1 VSRRET
7 PEDAQARRRA
17 LDPARSFIVQAPAGS
32 GKTGLL
38 IQRYLAL
45 LATVDAPE
53 EVVAITFTR
62 KATGEMRG
70 RVLEAL
76 DLARGPAP
84 EQAHARLTW
93 ELAAAVRA
101 RDDEQGWDLHANP
114 ARLRIQTIDALCH
127 QLARRMPVLARF
139 GGDAAP
145 ADDAE
150 PLYREAA
157 RRTLALVEEPGRFA
171 DAVAVLLLH
180 LDNDIA
186 RFESMLHTMLVRRD
200 QWLRLL
206 TEENVDAAA
215 VRAALQS
222 ALERAVDDALGGVRD
237 AISVEDGAEIARL
250 AAFAG
255 KNLVASGRESGL
267 VDCADLQTLPEAAT
281 GHLKAWRGL
290 AELLLTSA
298 GGWRKSFNVN
308 VGFPA
313 GRDPLAVEMKARAR
327 NLTASLSED
336 DALGDL
342 FKSARA
348 LPDPVYS
355 DDEFSVLM
363 ALLEVLRVSTA
374 MLQVVFAE
382 RGSVDY
388 IETVNA
394 ARLALGDEEAPTD
407 LALALDYRISHLLVD
422 EFQDTSHTH
431 FTILQ
436 QLTAGWTPDDGR
448 TLFLVGDP
456 VQSIYRFREADVGVY
471 LNAWHHGMHNVAL
484 NNVKLTTNFRSGGGL
499 VGWVNDTFPRV
510 FPPDDDASI
519 GAVAYREAQPWH
531 APEQPQPVV
540 VHPLL
545 DGDDALEAQC
555 VVACVRECMNEAP
568 QASIAVLVR
577 SRSHLSAVLPAL
589 DAAAIAYR
597 GVELRA
603 VLEAP
608 VVHDLLSLTRALMHP
623 ADRVAWLAV
632 LRAPWCGLL
641 LADLAALTDGAGD
654 TSLAELITDPKRLA
668 ALSRD
673 GRTRLARVAAVLIS
687 ALKQRGRRGLRRQV
701 EGVWQALGGPALT
714 GAADLAD
721 ANACLDLIERYEAE
735 QRVVDI
741 DALQKRL
748 ADLRLTP
755 AAADARVEVMTIHK
769 AKGLEFDYVVVPGLD
784 RRVRGEERRLLAWTQ
799 RVAGESASELLLAPL
814 PRGDET
820 DPAIYAFLNSV
831 EKQKQTLESGRL
843 IYVAATRARRCLH
856 LIGKAA
862 RGETL
867 DKGVKAPQKD
877 TLLAQ
882 LWPALEKHFIEAA
895 ANAVAEAP
903 VSLDSPAAEVAPA
916 AITRL
921 DPSWALAAPAT
932 AVSWTP
938 AFVSALGDDDVAAV
952 EFEWAGYGVRHVG
965 IVVHALLK
973 RIADEGVER
982 WDATRVKSLEASVR
996 STLAAE
1002 GLSGAELA
1010 GSVEHVL
1017 EALTEVVEDSRGR
1030 WILSRDHEE
1039 AYNELA
1045 LSGLVDGRLVS
1056 VAIDRSF
1063 VDDSGTRWIVDYK
1076 SGRHEGGDPTAFLD
1090 GEQARYAAQLE
1101 RYARLMS
1108 AWDQRPTRVGL
1119 YFPLLRG
1126 WREWTPAVGGAG

>member
-456 VQSIYRFREADVGVY
+456 VQSIY
-471 LNAWHHGMHNVAL
+471 
-484 NNVKLTTNFRSGGGL
+484 
-499 VGWVNDTFPRV
+499 TFPRV

-714 GAADLAD
+714 GAADLGD

>member
-1 VSRRET
+1 MSDRKTPQDVEVRRE
-7 PEDAQARRRA
+7 A

-53 EVVAITFTR
+53 EVFAITFTR

-84 EQAHARLTW
+84 GQAHARLTW

-180 LDNDIA
+180 LDNDIS

-200 QWLRLL
+200 QWLRFL
-206 TEENVDAAA
+206 TEESVDATA

-222 ALERAVDDALGGVRD
+222 ALERAVDDALGAARE
-237 AISVEDGAEIARL
+237 AIPAEHGMEIARL

-255 KNLVASGRESGL
+255 KNLAASGSESAL
-267 VDCADLQTLPEAAT
+267 VDCADLVALPEAAAH
-281 GHLKAWRGL
+281 HLKAWRGL
-290 AELLLTSA
+290 SALLLISD
-298 GGWRKSFNVN
+298 GGWRKSFTVRD
-308 VGFPA
+308 GFPP
-313 GRDPLAVEMKARAR
+313 GKDPLAAEMKTRVKDLA
-327 NLTASLSED
+327 ASLSEN
-336 DALGDL
+336 DALRQL
-342 FKSARA
+342 LQSVRA
-348 LPDPVYS
+348 LPVPAYS
-355 DDEFSVLM
+355 DEEFSVLL

-388 IETVNA
+388 IEMVNA
-394 ARLALGDEEAPTD
+394 ARLALGEEEAPTD
-407 LALALDYRISHLLVD
+407 LALALDYRIRHLLVD

-431 FTILQ
+431 FTVLQ
-436 QLTAGWTPDDGR
+436 QLTTGWTPGDGK

-456 VQSIYRFREADVGVY
+456 MQSIYRFREADVGVY
-471 LNAWHHGMHNVAL
+471 LNAWHHGMRNVAL
-484 NNVKLTTNFRSGGGL
+484 NTVRLTTNFRSGGGL

-510 FPPDDDASI
+510 FPPDDDAPI

-531 APEQPQPVV
+531 APEQSEAVV
-540 VHPLL
+540 VHPLF
-545 DGDDALEAQC
+545 DGDDALEAQR
-555 VVACVRECMNEAP
+555 VVACVRECLDEARD
-568 QASIAVLVR
+568 ASIAVLVR
-577 SRSHLSAVLPAL
+577 SRSHLRAILPAL
-589 DAAAIAYR
+589 DIAAIPYR

-608 VVHDLLSLTRALMHP
+608 VVHDLLSLTRALVHP

-641 LADLAALTDGAGD
+641 LADLTALTDGAGD
-654 TSLAELITDPKRLA
+654 TTLAELITDPKRLA
-668 ALSRD
+668 ALSGD
-673 GRTRLARVAAVLIS
+673 GRARLARVADVLIN
-687 ALKQRGRRGLRRQV
+687 ALKQRGRHGLRRQV

-741 DALQKRL
+741 DALEKRL

-784 RRVRGEERRLLAWTQ
+784 RRVRGEEKRLLAWTQ

-820 DPAIYAFLNSV
+820 DPAIYAFLNTV

-843 IYVAATRARRCLH
+843 IYVAATRARRRLY
-856 LIGKAA
+856 LIGKAVC
-862 RGETL
+862 GETPEE
-867 DKGVKAPQKD
+867 GVKAPQKNS
-877 TLLAQ
+877 LLAQ

-895 ANAVAEAP
+895 GNAVAEAP
-903 VSLDSPAAEVAPA
+903 ASLKSPAAEAAPA
-916 AITRL
+916 PITRL
-921 DPSWALAAPAT
+921 DLSWVLPAPAKVV
-932 AVSWTP
+932 AWTP
-938 AFVSALGDDDVAAV
+938 AFVSAFNDDDAAAV

-973 RIADEGVER
+973 RIADEGIEQ
-982 WDATRVKSLEASVR
+982 WDATRVKNLQASVW

-1002 GLSGAELA
+1002 GLSDVELA

-1030 WILSRDHEE
+1030 WILSRDHED

-1063 VDDSGTRWIVDYK
+1063 VDDCGTRWIVDYK
-1076 SGRHEGGDPTAFLD
+1076 SGRHAGGDATAFLD

-1108 AWDQRPTRVGL
+1108 AWDQRPIRVGL